1 MSNKLMGMLLSISV
15 VIIIAM
21 ANINASVKEER
32 TVAVDNYQELADEM
46 EAQEEAEEE
55 EEIDGYSIHTDS
67 RDTVASFIEGYFD
80 YDQAPNQRDV
90 APFATEQALRS
101 LSFEE
106 DSEDY
111 DHITSEVNG
120 LAVYYGS
127 HTETSQ
133 EVFVTFDNVIT
144 YEEIP
149 STVRSYVELTLIDEG
164 NEWKVDEIAFNQG
177 S

>member
-1 MSNKLMGMLLSISV
+1 MNNKLLGTLLSIC
-15 VIIIAM
+15 IIIIVAM

-32 TVAVDNYQELADEM
+32 TIAVENYEELADDVES
-46 EAQEEAEEE
+46 EDEWIEEE
-55 EEIDGYSIHTDS
+55 TDGYSIHTNS
-67 RDTVASFIEGYFD
+67 RDTVESFIEGYFD
-80 YDQAPNQRDV
+80 YDQAPDQRDV

-111 DHITSEVNG
+111 DDITSEVNG
-120 LAVYYGS
+120 LAIYYGS